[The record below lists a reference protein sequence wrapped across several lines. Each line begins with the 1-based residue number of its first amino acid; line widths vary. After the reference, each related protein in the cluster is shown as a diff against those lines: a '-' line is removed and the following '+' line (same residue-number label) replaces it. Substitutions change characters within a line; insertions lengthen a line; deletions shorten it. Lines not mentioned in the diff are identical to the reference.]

1 MSSGSKR
8 DECEDFARDCVRL
21 AQIPNAPPEVR
32 EHLLIMAR
40 DWMREAMEP
49 EPTATEYSLRE
60 RLGRLVCRVRSFI
73 LPSRC

>member
-1 MSSGSKR
+1 MSSRPKR
-8 DECEDFARDCVRL
+8 DQCEDFARDCMRL

-32 EHLLIMAR
+32 EHLLILAR

-49 EPTATEYSLRE
+49 EPTATENSLRE
-60 RLGRLVCRVRSFI
+60 RLGRVVGRVRSLV